1 MMNYIIVIKMKVV
14 QAELDEEEVSEKQDR
29 YIYI

>member
-1 MMNYIIVIKMKVV
+1 MNYIIVIKMKVV